1 MTDKGTYRLPVWAHR
16 LRKSQ
21 IERLYQSC
29 SQGFVDEE
37 LIDEVGFALYSRCL
51 SMLEVR
57 EAMFGRPPCP
67 GCDAAAQIDDG
78 PDPFARCANC
88 GWSCPWDL
96 YKKTYQRKGLFSGGL
111 TPFVQEF
118 VTQFPPHSR
127 IVNGWC

>member
-57 EAMFGRPPCP
+57 EAMFGRLPCP

-78 PDPFARCANC
+78 PDPLHDAPTAGGAVLGICTKRPINAKDF
-88 GWSCPWDL
+88 
-96 YKKTYQRKGLFSGGL
+96 FSGGL
-111 TPFVQEF
+111 TPL
-118 VTQFPPHSR
+118 SR
-127 IVNGWC
+127 SL